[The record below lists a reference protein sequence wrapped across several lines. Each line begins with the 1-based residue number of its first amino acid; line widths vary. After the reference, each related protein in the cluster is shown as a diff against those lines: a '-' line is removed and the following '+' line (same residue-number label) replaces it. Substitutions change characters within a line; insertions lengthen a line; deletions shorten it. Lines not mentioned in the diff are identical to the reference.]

1 MGEGGRGRGDSHMKM
16 SGILMVSLR
25 CIKSK
30 ILVSIRVFLKKHHY
44 FSLSKYLLGCTR
56 RDI

>member
-1 MGEGGRGRGDSHMKM
+1 MKM
-16 SGILMVSLR
+16 SGIHMVSHR
-25 CIKSK
+25 GIKSK

-56 RDI
+56 RDNQNVTRKQTCGQF